1 MKKIFWTIL
10 ILGSVISIISA
21 QKGVDTQTK
30 KITEDNSH
38 GNKSSV
44 GKEITFGGGKT
55 KTSLRMENPARLA
68 SKRDIL
74 LQTITD
80 LIAEKKLILDES
92 ASRPKD
98 GILVTQP
105 FTFARGVVLVKN
117 ELSRFADLPNSD
129 QAWTRG
135 RYTLTIEV
143 QSIDGNFNNVAVTAK
158 VEGRIEGI
166 LGAEWQTLTSSGEA
180 EDEFLRALFETV
192 TGVSTTE
199 PKDESPQK

>member
-1 MKKIFWTIL
+1 MKKLFGAIL
-10 ILGSVISIISA
+10 FLTLLITFASA

-30 KITEDNSH
+30 KITEDTSR

-44 GKEITFGGGKT
+44 GREITFGSGKT
-55 KTSLRMENPARLA
+55 KIISRMQNPSRLP

-80 LIAEKKLILDES
+80 LMSEKKLILDES

-105 FTFARGVVLVKN
+105 YTFARGVVLVKN
-117 ELSRFADLPNSD
+117 ELSRYAILDNSYD
-129 QAWTRG
+129 AWTRG

-143 QSIDGNFNNVAVTAK
+143 QSIDGNFNNVSVTAK

-166 LGAEWQTLTSSGEA
+166 MGAEWQTLTSSGEA
-180 EDEFLRALFETV
+180 EDEFLRAVVETV
-192 TGVSTTE
+192 TGVPTKE
-199 PKDESPQK
+199 PKEEDPK